1 MKRLDLIAFRRT
13 VVTLDVAEAVRQL
26 ELRAAALG
34 TVRLI
39 VQGPTTDRCTWAG
52 VKAEPGPTECP
63 AHASMRP
70 TGRELYLRAQ
80 LIDPSGSPVE
90 RRQHEVEI
98 LWGLA
103 VPCGFTPWTRY
114 PIAGRGD
121 EVFHFMGPWQPLYDS
136 LLGEGR
142 GEAAWPSVCIAA
154 QVDVG
159 RWEGDRHVE
168 RFVQAQL
175 HRLGVPCGAVDG
187 IVGPRTLSA
196 LRGVG
201 LPADGASFGAVAM
214 QLAVMDEAPVVST
227 GRQRG
232 FVSVDGPVTAVASG
246 KVALTR
252 SPKGY
257 ALTIDGPGRV
267 ILDVGSYE

>member
-1 MKRLDLIAFRRT
+1 MKRLDLVAFRRT
-13 VVTLDVAEAVRQL
+13 VVTPDVAEAVRQL

-34 TVRLI
+34 TVRLL

-52 VKAEPGPTECP
+52 VRADTGPTECP

-90 RRQHEVEI
+90 RRQLEVEI

-114 PIAGRGD
+114 PIVGRGD

-159 RWEGDRHVE
+159 RWEGDRQVE

-187 IVGPRTLSA
+187 IVGPRTLAA

-201 LPADGASFGAVAM
+201 LPADGASFEAVAKK
-214 QLAVMDEAPVVST
+214 LAVMGEAPVVST

-232 FVSVDGPVTAVASG
+232 FVSVDGPVTAVSSG